1 MHPFDEP
8 ITWLT
13 FKLSLREAPVSFWLE
28 LGELAASLRQ
38 LDGVALAGG
47 EGRSVERDLRA
58 QAMHARAAMDGL
70 VLPLALLKHA
80 GEEGGGR
87 VRGTPHA
94 TAPHA
99 YLHAWE
105 KLTNKAHPTTPMAL
119 EAAFLT
125 RIHSMVCEGSVEA
138 RPGHWRNAPP
148 TDGSWDG
155 VPHQVIVP
163 FVEDLMEWLGS
174 AELAAP
180 SPEQELAYRLLH
192 LLLAE
197 LYLAWIRPFGTGH
210 HRVVSLFG
218 ETLMRNGSE
227 GLRAAQLLAIALY
240 KSGHEYPEQ
249 VRMAAATR
257 DPIPFLTFCVRRM
270 LTELRALQHHIISLQ
285 QHGLWRAQLLDLF
298 VDGNDAPTR
307 RQRQILLDL
316 AETRT
321 SIPQN
326 RLPSIS
332 PALATLYA
340 GVSEKTLRR
349 DVQALLDADL
359 IQRDNAGY
367 RVDLDGTLVFSH

>member
-174 AELAAP
+174 AELAPP
-180 SPEQELAYRLLH
+180 SPEQGLAYRLL
-192 LLLAE
+192 
-197 LYLAWIRPFGTGH
+197 
-210 HRVVSLFG
+210 
-218 ETLMRNGSE
+218 
-227 GLRAAQLLAIALY
+227 
-240 KSGHEYPEQ
+240 
-249 VRMAAATR
+249 
-257 DPIPFLTFCVRRM
+257 
-270 LTELRALQHHIISLQ
+270 
-285 QHGLWRAQLLDLF
+285 
-298 VDGNDAPTR
+298 
-307 RQRQILLDL
+307 
-316 AETRT
+316 
-321 SIPQN
+321 
-326 RLPSIS
+326 
-332 PALATLYA
+332 
-340 GVSEKTLRR
+340 
-349 DVQALLDADL
+349 
-359 IQRDNAGY
+359 
-367 RVDLDGTLVFSH
+367 

>member
-1 MHPFDEP
+1 
-8 ITWLT
+8 
-13 FKLSLREAPVSFWLE
+13 
-28 LGELAASLRQ
+28 
-38 LDGVALAGG
+38 
-47 EGRSVERDLRA
+47 
-58 QAMHARAAMDGL
+58 
-70 VLPLALLKHA
+70 
-80 GEEGGGR
+80 
-87 VRGTPHA
+87 
-94 TAPHA
+94 
-99 YLHAWE
+99 
-105 KLTNKAHPTTPMAL
+105 
-119 EAAFLT
+119 
-125 RIHSMVCEGSVEA
+125 
-138 RPGHWRNAPP
+138 
-148 TDGSWDG
+148 
-155 VPHQVIVP
+155 
-163 FVEDLMEWLGS
+163 
-174 AELAAP
+174 
-180 SPEQELAYRLLH
+180 
-192 LLLAE
+192 
-197 LYLAWIRPFGTGH
+197 
-210 HRVVSLFG
+210 
-218 ETLMRNGSE
+218 
-227 GLRAAQLLAIALY
+227 
-240 KSGHEYPEQ
+240 
-249 VRMAAATR
+249 MAAATR